1 MSRVGSRP
9 IEIPSGVEVRLENG
23 AVAAKGKAGE
33 GRYTLPREVEV
44 TIKDGVLTVTPR
56 GDGKR
61 ARQLWGTT
69 RANLARL
76 INGSHQ
82 HFEKRLE
89 IEGVGFRAAVRGK
102 QVALQ
107 IGYSHEVVYD
117 IPEGVTVKSSKPGEL
132 VISGADYQRVGQV
145 AAQLRAFRVPDP
157 YKAKGIRYEGEYIRR
172 KEGKKK

>member
-1 MSRVGSRP
+1 M
-9 IEIPSGVEVRLENG
+9 
-23 AVAAKGKAGE
+23 
-33 GRYTLPREVEV
+33 
-44 TIKDGVLTVTPR
+44 
-56 GDGKR
+56 
-61 ARQLWGTT
+61 
-69 RANLARL
+69 
-76 INGSHQ
+76 
-82 HFEKRLE
+82 
-89 IEGVGFRAAVRGK
+89 RGK